1 MHLEEDA
8 WLDSLEAQP
17 PVRVSLDGAPGA
29 ETGSGTGTGTGTG
42 TRTIGVGDGDET
54 YEASVR
60 RRARA
65 HFDPAETAYAR
76 REFAELYELRREE
89 RHLATQLEALATH
102 ESILRDRIR
111 LATLRRDA
119 AVAAERAERMLAES
133 ARPRPRWNASGANEG
148 DGRVGEDTRG
158 SSASALALAAA
169 ERDHVSRV
177 RAMDALSRWRSHA

>member
-1 MHLEEDA
+1 MHREEDA

-17 PVRVSLDGAPGA
+17 PVRVSFDGVATA
-29 ETGSGTGTGTGTG
+29 TATGTATGT
-42 TRTIGVGDGDET
+42 TDHGDGDET

-65 HFDPAETAYAR
+65 HFDPTETAYAR

-89 RHLATQLEALATH
+89 RHLAAQLEALATH
-102 ESILRDRIR
+102 ESALRERIR
-111 LATLRRDA
+111 LATARRDA
-119 AVAAERAERMLAES
+119 AVAAERAERVVAES
-133 ARPRPRWNASGANEG
+133 SRPRPRWDPSGADAG
-148 DGRVGEDTRG
+148 DGRVGENTRG

-177 RAMDALSRWRSHA
+177 SAMDALSRWRSNA